1 MSPSVRAILLAGVLP
16 ACAHTLQIPRP
27 PDQGPGAPLPPPGPS
42 VVRAPLTAEV
52 QSTLAAL
59 QDTVPQR
66 FDTQGQFR
74 MLGPTPVGVR
84 YTVQRGPFQFRAE
97 GTELLAET
105 LLELSAEACLGNPLG
120 IALPFLPSGCQ
131 PVASCGVGERPRRVR
146 VRTATS
152 LHLDPSWRIVS
163 QTRALPPA
171 VEDRCELTAFHLD
184 VSDFIAQM
192 VIAEVSRATT
202 RLDTDIASRGDLR
215 PRGERFWR
223 NIQEPVDL
231 GEGFWL
237 SLNPEG
243 VQAGALVLGPEV
255 VTTEVGVT
263 ARPFVTTGARPVVA
277 ARSLPELS
285 PEGPSGPP
293 GPFQLTFDTAVGFT
307 ELTALVAQE
316 FQNRTLD
323 LDGHQVFVLGVRV
336 RGNGQALIF
345 EVDVR
350 FESGPAS
357 QETGTVYMA
366 GLPDYDPAQGAMVV
380 RELDFTLETRSVLA
394 RVGEWFLRGSLRD
407 ALARRATFPLRD
419 RIERMRSSAE
429 RALTRD
435 FGDGTR
441 LQGTLATIRPAG
453 AFVTDHGVTVRV
465 LAEGTA
471 RVTQDVGALNLVR

>member
-1 MSPSVRAILLAGVLP
+1 VI
-16 ACAHTLQIPRP
+16 H
-27 PDQGPGAPLPPPGPS
+27 APLS
-42 VVRAPLTAEV
+42 ADVRG
-52 QSTLAAL
+52 TLAAL
-59 QDTVPQR
+59 QDRVPQR

-84 YTVQRGPFQFRAE
+84 YTVQRSPFQFHAE
-97 GTELLAET
+97 GGELIAET
-105 LLELSAEACLGNPLG
+105 TLELSAEACLGNPLG
-120 IALPFLPSGCQ
+120 IALPFLPGGCQ

-152 LHLDPSWRIVS
+152 LHLDPSWRLVS
-163 QTRALPPA
+163 QTRPLAA
-171 VEDRCELTAFHLD
+171 EVTDRCELTAFRLD

-192 VIAEVSRATT
+192 VQGEVTRATED
-202 RLDTDIASRGDLR
+202 LDRDLAARGDLR

-223 NIQEPVDL
+223 SIQDPVDL

-243 VQAGALVLGPEV
+243 VQAAPLELGPETV
-255 VTTEVGVT
+255 QTQVGVL
-263 ARPFVTTGARPVVA
+263 ARPTVTAGARPVVA
-277 ARSLPELS
+277 ARSLPDLT
-285 PEGPSGPP
+285 PAGAGPAGA
-293 GPFQLTFDTAVGFT
+293 FQLTIDTQVGFL

-323 LDGHQVFVLGVRV
+323 LDGRQVFVRGVRV
-336 RGNGQALIF
+336 GGSGQALLF

-357 QETGTVYMA
+357 QETGTVYMV
-366 GLPDYDPAQGAMVV
+366 GLPDYDAAQGAMVV
-380 RELDFTLETRSVLA
+380 RELDYTLETRSVLA

-407 ALARRATFPLRD
+407 SLARRAAFPLRD

-441 LQGTLATIRPAG
+441 LQGSLTSLRPAG
-453 AFVTDHGVTVRV
+453 AFVTEHGVTVRV
-465 LAEGTA
+465 LAEGSA